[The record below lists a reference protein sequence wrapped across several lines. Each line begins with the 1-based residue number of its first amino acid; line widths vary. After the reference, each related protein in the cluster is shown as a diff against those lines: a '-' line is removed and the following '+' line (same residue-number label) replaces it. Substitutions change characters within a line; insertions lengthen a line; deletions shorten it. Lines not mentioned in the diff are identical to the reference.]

1 MNDYQAIW
9 NGVLNKLKQELT
21 EKAYNEVFL
30 NTKEVLKFEK
40 DYIYVIVPN
49 QLTRFRIESFYLSK
63 INDIAR
69 ELYSLKIGFKFVIEK
84 DIDKEEIKTEENKV
98 PLVFAKPGRNLSS
111 LYRFESFVVGESNR
125 YAYLTA
131 TKVADN
137 CGTFC
142 NPLYIFGDVGLG
154 KTHLMN
160 AIGNFVL
167 DNDINVN
174 VIYVSCQKFS
184 EDYFLATST
193 KNPDR
198 IEQFYNK
205 YNSADVLLIDDVQF
219 LEGKT
224 GTQEEF
230 FKIFEHLVSLNKQIV
245 LTSDRPANN
254 LKNVMARLKSR
265 FTMGICVDIKQ
276 PDQSLLINVLK
287 NKLSF
292 MIETPESVPEDVLV
306 ALASYYPTNI
316 RDLEGAL
323 RTYVNYCEC
332 MNKDFNITSLEESLE
347 RLIPKSSD
355 SLGASKVVFDDLA
368 AKISSYYK
376 ISIEDLVSSSR
387 KQQQVY
393 ARQMLMYVAKNNF
406 NLTIKFIGDNLGGR
420 DHSTILHGIDKIADD
435 IKNNVL
441 VKQDYEIITKMLEN
455 K

>member
-1 MNDYQAIW
+1 MNDYQTIW
-9 NGVLNKLKQELT
+9 NSVLNELKKELT
-21 EKAYNEVFL
+21 DKAYNDVFSEA
-30 NTKEVLKFEK
+30 KEVLKFEK

-49 QLTRFRIESFYLSK
+49 QLSKFRIESFYLNK
-63 INDIAR
+63 INDIVSS
-69 ELYSLKIGFKFVIEK
+69 LYPVKVGFKFILEK
-84 DIDKEEIKTEENKV
+84 DAKNEVKEEPNQTIIPETKKI
-98 PLVFAKPGRNLSS
+98 GRNLSS
-111 LYRFESFVVGESNR
+111 LFRFESFVVGESNR

-160 AIGNFVL
+160 AIGNYVL
-167 DNDINVN
+167 DNDINQN
-174 VIYVSCQKFS
+174 VVYVSCQKFT
-184 EDYFLATST
+184 EDYFLST
-193 KNPDR
+193 ASKNPDK

-245 LTSDRPANN
+245 LTSDRPASN

-276 PDQSLLINVLK
+276 PDQSLLVNVLK

-292 MIETPESVPEDVLV
+292 LIENPEDVNEEVLS

-323 RTYVNYCEC
+323 RTYVNYCFC
-332 MNKDFNITSLEESLE
+332 MNKDFTLDSLSEALDRLVPKSLDSLET
-347 RLIPKSSD
+347 
-355 SLGASKVVFDDLA
+355 SKVIFDN
-368 AKISSYYK
+368 ISSEIASYYRVSVEEL
-376 ISIEDLVSSSR
+376 ISSSR

-393 ARQMLMYVAKNNF
+393 ARQMLMYIAKNNF

-420 DHSTILHGIDKIADD
+420 DHSTVLHGIDKIAAD
-435 IKNNVL
+435 IKTNNL
-441 VKQDYEIITKMLEN
+441 IKQDYEFLTKKLS

>member
-9 NGVLNKLKQELT
+9 TGVVNRLRDELT
-21 EKAYNEVFL
+21 EKTFQEVFSDA
-30 NTKEVLKFEK
+30 KQILKFEK

-49 QLTRFRIESFYLSK
+49 QLTKFRIETFYSSK
-63 INDIAR
+63 IKDIASQ
-69 ELYSLKIGFKFVIEK
+69 LYPIKIGFKFIPEK
-84 DIDKEEIKTEENKV
+84 DIDKESMNEDVEQPTQQQVKV
-98 PLVFAKPGRNLSS
+98 GRNLSS

-160 AIGNFVL
+160 AIGNYVL
-167 DNDINVN
+167 DNDINQN
-174 VIYVSCQKFS
+174 VVYVSCQKFS

-193 KNPDR
+193 KKPER

-205 YNSADVLLIDDVQF
+205 YNSADLLLIDDVQF

-245 LTSDRPANN
+245 LTSDRPASS

-276 PDQSLLINVLK
+276 PDQSLLVNVLK

-292 MIETPESVPEDVLV
+292 LIEDPSIVPEDVLIS
-306 ALASYYPTNI
+306 LASYFSTNI

-323 RTYVNYCEC
+323 RTYVNYCLC
-332 MNKDFNITSLEESLE
+332 MNEDFTINSLSKALD
-347 RLIPKSSD
+347 RLIPKSLD
-355 SLGASKVVFDDLA
+355 SISSSKVVFD
-368 AKISSYYK
+368 KISNEISSYYNL
-376 ISIEDLVSSSR
+376 SVSDLISSSR
-387 KQQQVY
+387 KQQHVY
-393 ARQMLMYVAKNNF
+393 ARQLLMYVAKEDY
-406 NLTIKFIGDNLGGR
+406 NLTVKFIGDNLGGR
-420 DHSTILHGIDKIADD
+420 DHSTVIHGVDKMRED
-435 IKNNVL
+435 IKNNDM
-441 VKQDYEIITKMLEN
+441 VKQDYEFIKKRLAEN
-455 K
+455 